1 MERVLVVCDNVSI
14 TLFKRGIEYYSK
26 NNDSNLKIDIYHL
39 DYAKRF
45 LGCFDRLRYK
55 WNLGG
60 FKEAYYE
67 KKRAELIDIL
77 RDYDTVV
84 FFHLFYDDGYFV
96 KGKLL
101 DVLKK
106 KRTVVYFLDSMKKLK
121 PGIDFWECF
130 DKVYSM
136 EYQDIEYAKE
146 KFGINVHY
154 VPLGTNYN
162 IYDAN
167 LECTPK
173 YDVCFVGIGTNKRL
187 AYLEKIAQLCENKGY
202 RLFIAGHFW
211 HNNNWINYTIGKI
224 RFGRKYPALA
234 RIIVNKFIQPAE
246 LARIYAESRI
256 CLNIN
261 VEYHKSF
268 NPRNFDILYSKRLL
282 ISDEQDLQGVCLLPN
297 KDFVMCDGIDDMLE
311 KIEHYLSNNQDYSKM
326 VERGRDI
333 VENHYLFKNTLDIIL
348 GK

>member
-14 TLFKRGIEYYSK
+14 TLFKRGIEYYSII
-26 NNDSNLKIDIYHL
+26 NRENLQIDIYHL

-45 LGCFDRLRYK
+45 LGFFDRLRYK
-55 WNLGG
+55 WNIGG

-67 KKRAELIDIL
+67 NKRAELIDVL
-77 RDYDTVV
+77 EGYDTVV
-84 FFHLFYDDGYFV
+84 FFHLFYDDGYFL
-96 KGKLL
+96 KGKLI
-101 DVLKK
+101 DILKN
-106 KRTVVYFLDSMKKLK
+106 KRTAVYFLDSMKKLK

-130 DKVYSM
+130 DRIYSM